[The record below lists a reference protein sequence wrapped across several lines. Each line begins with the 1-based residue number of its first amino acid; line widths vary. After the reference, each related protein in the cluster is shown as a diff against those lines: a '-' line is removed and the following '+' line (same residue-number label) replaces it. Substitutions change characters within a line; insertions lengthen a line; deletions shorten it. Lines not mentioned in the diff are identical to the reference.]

1 MTGGSIVRVIQMWN
15 KSTTKGYFW
24 RNSVC
29 VYKKYNTEQQHCLH
43 TWVTTGFPLS
53 HHDQCFNG
61 WWRKVNRTKTWTQT
75 IDATLNFMMHNKH
88 LNNKCSYPW
97 HFICQAESN
106 VNIKEETR
114 VGFVDTYLSLTTQIF
129 INGKNNGNKELDHM
143 LTNTERLKRH
153 RLISLLSR

>member
-1 MTGGSIVRVIQMWN
+1 MTGGSIVRVIQMRN

-53 HHDQCFNG
+53 HHHQCFNG

-75 IDATLNFMMHNKH
+75 IDATLNLRTINISTTNVLILGTSSVRQNQMWTSKRKPG
-88 LNNKCSYPW
+88 LGLW
-97 HFICQAESN
+97 TLICHWR
-106 VNIKEETR
+106 TH
-114 VGFVDTYLSLTTQIF
+114 IF
-129 INGKNNGNKELDHM
+129 INGKNNDNKEPDHM